1 MKISKILSYF
11 ILAIGVI
18 GGILLFLMNN
28 NFDGLM
34 DKYGVT
40 ETKDFVKEGGAMD
53 VLKEA
58 TSLVNP
64 LYTLTLIIFIG
75 VIAVTLIAVFSSL
88 AKNPGGLKN
97 TVIGIIAFLIVVGV
111 GFVVADGVEAPLND
125 GEVLSVSESKWV
137 GAGLYTFYFLAAI
150 AVGLMFFSGIKKLIK

>member
-1 MKISKILSYF
+1 MKISKILSY
-11 ILAIGVI
+11 IVLAIGAI
-18 GGILLFLMNN
+18 GAILLFLMSN

-34 DKYGVT
+34 EKYGIT
-40 ETKDFVKEGGAMD
+40 ETKDFVREGGSMD

-64 LYTLTLIIFIG
+64 LYTLTVIVIIG

-97 TVIGIIAFLIVVGV
+97 TAIGIVAFLIVGI
-111 GFVVADGVEAPLND
+111 GFVVAEGVEAPLND
-125 GEVLSVSESKWV
+125 GGVLSESGSKWV
-137 GAGLYTFYFLAAI
+137 GTGLYTFYFLAAI

>member
-1 MKISKILSYF
+1 MKISKILSY
-11 ILAIGVI
+11 IVLAIGAI
-18 GGILLFLMNN
+18 GAILLFLMSN

-34 DKYGVT
+34 EKYGIT
-40 ETKDFVKEGGAMD
+40 ETKDFVREGGSMD

-64 LYTLTLIIFIG
+64 LYTLTVIVIIG

-97 TVIGIIAFLIVVGV
+97 TAIGIVAFLIVVGI
-111 GFVVADGVEAPLND
+111 GFVVAEGVEAPLND
-125 GEVLSVSESKWV
+125 GGVLSESGSKWV
-137 GAGLYTFYFLAAI
+137 GTGLYTFYFLAAI

>member
-1 MKISKILSYF
+1 MKISKILSY
-11 ILAIGVI
+11 IVMAIGAI
-18 GGILLFLMNN
+18 GALLLFLMSN

-34 DKYGVT
+34 EKYGIT
-40 ETKDFVKEGGAMD
+40 ETKDFVREGGSMD

-64 LYTLTLIIFIG
+64 LYTLTVIVFIG
-75 VIAVTLIAVFSSL
+75 VIVVTLIAVFSSL

-97 TVIGIIAFLIVVGV
+97 TGIGIVAFFIVVGL
-111 GFVVADGVEAPLND
+111 GFVVAEGVEAPLND
-125 GEVLSVSESKWV
+125 GGVLSESGSKWV
-137 GAGLYTFYFLAAI
+137 GTGLYTFYFLAAI